1 MNMENVVICKN
12 KSGDICSMGVPIESK
27 LIVNDVFFLNKK
39 KKNNSL
45 NNKESTRIFRKNL
58 GVPLPLFL
66 IKKKASNI
74 LNIDNSLDIKK
85 NNCDEIIESFVD
97 DDLFEKLLRLAENPT
112 NKKLKTKKN
121 RLKKN
126 RKTRKIR

>member
-66 IKKKASNI
+66 IKNKASNI